1 MIGGTDVQM
10 QGKSQNAQQLIELVN
25 QSPLLAA
32 GVIPGSTRLDARS
45 GLEIF
50 EVNAEVVRRRVT
62 TNGTG
67 CGHRVII
74 GWQRCLLFA
83 DRGHPSLPVVFSL
96 VHHAATWTTAARFQS
111 LSTQLG
117 SFEQVAAQRTH
128 TNPCC
133 RSLNSRESNENLFLE
148 GGDFNEA
155 AAEMSERLSQMI
167 NTQAEDTCQIVS
179 RQPVRP
185 RIQERFQKVTV
196 NVRMRCGIEDLKKVL
211 YMLETSVPMVLTEE
225 LTVIK
230 PRARRRTNS
239 PSAQAQTALDI
250 RFNMSGYLGTG
261 GGP

>member
-1 MIGGTDVQM
+1 MALVAA
-10 QGKSQNAQQLIELVN
+10 QGNN
-25 QSPLLAA
+25 
-32 GVIPGSTRLDARS
+32 RLTA
-45 GLEIF
+45 
-50 EVNAEVVRRRVT
+50 V
-62 TNGTG
+62 
-67 CGHRVII
+67 
-74 GWQRCLLFA
+74 LLFVITIIVLYLLCFHWFIM
-83 DRGHPSLPVVFSL
+83 RHLEYGNEISE
-96 VHHAATWTTAARFQS
+96 

-117 SFEQVAAQRTH
+117 RFEQVAAQR
-128 TNPCC
+128 PEYE
-133 RSLNSRESNENLFLE
+133 SLLQSLDNRESNENLFLE

-185 RIQERFQKVTV
+185 RVQERFQKVTV

-239 PSAQAQTALDI
+239 PAAQAQTALDI
-250 RFNMSGYLGTG
+250 RFNMSGYLSTG
-261 GGP
+261 GGS